1 MVVNNVNEI
10 VRVFQTNNID
20 NCEQLR
26 KTNAICLCCSAIAEQ
41 LKRGES
47 VQPET
52 YECVTI
58 YFSDI
63 VGFTE
68 LSYQCTPL
76 DVVSMLNDLYTCFD
90 TIIEGFDVYKVR

>member
-1 MVVNNVNEI
+1 MSNLSSHLS
-10 VRVFQTNNID
+10 TD
-20 NCEQLR
+20 L
-26 KTNAICLCCSAIAEQ
+26 SSSIAEQ
-41 LKRGES
+41 LKLGKS

-76 DVVSMLNDLYTCFD
+76 EVVSMLNDLYTCFD
-90 TIIEGFDVYKVR
+90 SIIEGFDVYKVR